1 MALSFFGIGMQ
12 TDLFQS
18 VATAEIF
25 QIRVIKG
32 ATVILSIMNE
42 VSSAPSSTGHYYL
55 ESMLLFSWLLLIEQK
70 FKLE

>member
-1 MALSFFGIGMQ
+1 MQ

-32 ATVILSIMNE
+32 ATVILSN
-42 VSSAPSSTGHYYL
+42 A
-55 ESMLLFSWLLLIEQK
+55 LIAYEMSVVVQ
-70 FKLE
+70 